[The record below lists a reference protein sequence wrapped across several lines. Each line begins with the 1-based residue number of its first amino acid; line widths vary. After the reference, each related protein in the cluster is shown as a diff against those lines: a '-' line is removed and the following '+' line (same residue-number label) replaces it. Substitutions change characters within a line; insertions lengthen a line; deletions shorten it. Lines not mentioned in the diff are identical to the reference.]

1 MKKVKS
7 KCPYCNHPYKALGL
21 IVDVVYDDNGEGIF
35 VKDGKLIALA
45 DCGCIRFEQKINVC
59 PMRGRT
65 LEEKA

>member
-1 MKKVKS
+1 MDEEQNN
-7 KCPYCNHPYKALGL
+7 CPYCNPPYKAIAVKDG
-21 IVDVVYDDNGEGIF
+21 VYDDDGEGIF

-59 PMRGRT
+59 PMCGRT